1 MLKFKQL
8 FFYFILSIF
17 ISTPVRAVKIG
28 VIVPM
33 QHAAMEEI
41 VAGLQETLKPYL
53 SESDEIIVKNANGDQ
68 TLQHQI
74 IKQMLNSGVDYFLP
88 IGTSTSLM
96 TLSIVKSK
104 PVICIA
110 AVIDPATFQ
119 KISLERVGVIND
131 EIEVSHILQF
141 IKNYMPEIKNL
152 GLIYSNSEK
161 IFPEI
166 KQAQDFCQKNGLSLV
181 LRKVDSIAEVYQ
193 FSQSLLPQVD
203 AVLILKDHT
212 VVSAVSGLVSLA
224 KKHKKLVIAMDDGS
238 VKNGAHFGLGVRE
251 REIGIVAAQSL
262 IEALQ
267 GNKNK
272 AFKITTLD
280 NFSIFYNQNSMLEQT
295 LFSLDQLKDVTKT
308 MGYSFDCVSDGK

>member
-1 MLKFKQL
+1 MFKIKQL
-8 FFYFILSIF
+8 SVYLILSIF

-33 QHAAMEEI
+33 QHTAMEEI

-110 AVIDPATFQ
+110 AVIDPETFQ

-131 EIEVSHILQF
+131 EIEVSHLLQF

-166 KQAQDFCQKNGLSLV
+166 KQAQDFCQKNSLSLV

-203 AVLILKDHT
+203 AILILKDHT

-224 KKHKKLVIAMDDGS
+224 KKHKKLVISMDDGS

-251 REIGIVAAQSL
+251 RDIGIAAAKSL

-295 LFSLDQLKDVTKT
+295 LFSLDQLKDATKT
-308 MGYSFDCVSDGK
+308 MDYSFECVSDGK